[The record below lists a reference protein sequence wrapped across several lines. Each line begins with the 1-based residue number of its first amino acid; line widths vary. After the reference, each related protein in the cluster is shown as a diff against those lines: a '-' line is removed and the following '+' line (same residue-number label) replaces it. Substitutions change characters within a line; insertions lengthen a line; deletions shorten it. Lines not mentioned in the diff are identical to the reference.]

1 METFIL
7 KIKTYA
13 FNDMLPNPILAFVIL
28 GLGVSIFIFIMLLPA
43 LFELKKPKDAG
54 PRMIRDYTFPAHLAI
69 KEILI
74 ANLEEKQGFDQ
85 TLAKKI
91 ADAINVLPNLE
102 V

>member
-1 METFIL
+1 
-7 KIKTYA
+7 
-13 FNDMLPNPILAFVIL
+13 
-28 GLGVSIFIFIMLLPA
+28 
-43 LFELKKPKDAG
+43 
-54 PRMIRDYTFPAHLAI
+54 MIRDYTFPAHLAI